1 MKHREILTYKCIIY
15 IYIFEI
21 YFEIE
26 YPSNNLSPL
35 EQILRQMNIAIII
48 YSHTNSCIYIY
59 ISTFE
64 RVKATRFFAIGR
76 IIIIARINWVQRV
89 TGDKLYITLY
99 IYMPR
104 E

>member
-1 MKHREILTYKCIIY
+1 MMKHREILTYKYIIY

-64 RVKATRFFAIGR
+64 SYTFFR
-76 IIIIARINWVQRV
+76 NRTNNHYRSN
-89 TGDKLYITLY
+89 
-99 IYMPR
+99 
-104 E
+104 